1 MHNLWRMEQDLL
13 YFLLAHRSFQ
23 KRSAA
28 FSILKMIAFSFST
41 LIHSRGRGINVHNS
55 LDFCLE
61 LMDPIFLSFFPNLIQ
76 FLSFFYE
83 NIFGAPIL
91 LLHSCATPTKTP
103 RRPWLSTSCSLLTTT
118 AADNDL
124 RVTLPLTQTFS
135 RYIINGVFV
144 LILIRL

>member
-1 MHNLWRMEQDLL
+1 MEQDLL

-76 FLSFFYE
+76 FLSFFTK
-83 NIFGAPIL
+83 ISLAPQYYY
-91 LLHSCATPTKTP
+91 CTAAPRP
-103 RRPWLSTSCSLLTTT
+103 QRRPGVR
-118 AADNDL
+118 D
-124 RVTLPLTQTFS
+124 S
-135 RYIINGVFV
+135 R
-144 LILIRL
+144 RRAHC